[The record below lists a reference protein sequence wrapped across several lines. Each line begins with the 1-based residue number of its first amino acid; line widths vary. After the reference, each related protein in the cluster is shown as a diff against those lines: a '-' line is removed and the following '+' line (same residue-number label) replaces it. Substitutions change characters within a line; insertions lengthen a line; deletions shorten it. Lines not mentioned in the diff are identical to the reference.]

1 MPELPEVETVRNTLK
16 NNIIGRRI
24 VDLKVLYPRII
35 EDEVADFKKA
45 VVNQMITDI
54 DREGKYLVFVLEDIA
69 FVSHLRMEGK
79 YNITKASEPTKHD
92 HIIFVLDDGSNLVY
106 NDTRKFGRMALVDHD
121 GYRAQQP
128 LCKLGKEPFV
138 ATIDEVYPKIH
149 RSNLPIKHLL
159 LDQTIMCGIGN
170 IYANEICFKMGINPF
185 TPGKDLSKKRVGELI
200 LASGEILAQAIEQ
213 GGTTI
218 HSFSANGIDGLFQV
232 YLHVHLQKECKV
244 CGSAIIKDKIK
255 GRSTYYCP
263 KCQRRKS

>member
-1 MPELPEVETVRNTLK
+1 MPELPEVETVRKTLINHVIDK
-16 NNIIGRRI
+16 TI
-24 VDLKVLYPRII
+24 VNVIALYPRII
-35 EDEVADFKKA
+35 EDEFENFKNA
-45 VVNQMITDI
+45 VINQKITDI
-54 DREGKYLVFVLEDIA
+54 DREGKYLIFVLEDVA

-79 YNITKASEPTKHD
+79 YNIIQEPHFAKHD
-92 HIIFVLDDGSNLVY
+92 HVIFELDDGSYLVY
-106 NDTRKFGRMALVDHD
+106 NDVRKFGRMALVDHD
-121 GYRAQQP
+121 RYRSELP
-128 LCKLGKEPFV
+128 ICKLGKEPFEASV
-138 ATIDEVYPKIH
+138 DEVYQKIH

-170 IYANEICFKMGINPF
+170 IYANEICFKMGIDPF

-200 LASGEILAQAIEQ
+200 EASKEILALAIEQ

-232 YLHVHLQKECKV
+232 NLNVHLQKQCKV
-244 CGSAIIKDKIK
+244 CGSEIIKEKIK